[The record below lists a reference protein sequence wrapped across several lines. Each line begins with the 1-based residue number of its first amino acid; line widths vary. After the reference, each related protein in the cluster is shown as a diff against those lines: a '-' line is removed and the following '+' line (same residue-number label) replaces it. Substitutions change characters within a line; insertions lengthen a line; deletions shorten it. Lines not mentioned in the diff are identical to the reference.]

1 MNEKV
6 VYDSLECILKC
17 LCHIIRGQF
26 SDKELQEALTRYIE
40 STVKEI
46 NEVQNER

>member
-1 MNEKV
+1 MDEQV

-17 LCHIIRGQF
+17 LHYIIRGQF
-26 SDKELQEALTRYIE
+26 SDKELQEVLTKYIE

-46 NEVQNER
+46 NEMQK